1 MESNSCVILRTMS
14 KRTRMLVLLS
24 LTFLSPF
31 AFLLVDHVRQTMHVH
46 ALCTRGTHLLY
57 LSDPIVVSVL
67 RTQEEHR
74 RGLSGR
80 EELSL
85 DEGVIF
91 DLGATGPQHFW
102 MKDMRFSL
110 DMIFLDGDWKVV
122 KIFSDVHPDS
132 YPETFDSPDDT
143 RYALEAT
150 SGFVAREQLTVGA
163 SLRMLSCEGS
173 Y

>member
-1 MESNSCVILRTMS
+1 
-14 KRTRMLVLLS
+14 MLLPLGLL
-24 LTFLSPF
+24 FMG
-31 AFLLVDHVRQTMHVH
+31 HVRQTLQSR
-46 ALCTRGTHLLY
+46 ALCARGTHLLY

-80 EELSL
+80 NELPP

-91 DLGATGPQHFW
+91 DFGMDGAQHFW

-110 DMIFLDGDWKVV
+110 DMIFLDGDWSVI
-122 KIFSDVHPDS
+122 KIFTNVPPDS
-132 YPETFDSPDDT
+132 YPETFDSPDET

-150 SGFVAREQLTVGA
+150 SGFVERQQLTVGT
-163 SLRMLSCEGS
+163 SLRMRSCDGS